1 MTCRFDLQNNTE
13 RTYSMKLKL
22 TLKDPDGVFE
32 MIREAAE
39 SQVEAMEGL
48 DDNEKESLIESRQEK
63 IDEKLSKWIQ
73 YSEYIFIEFDTE
85 LGTATVLPA

>member
-1 MTCRFDLQNNTE
+1 
-13 RTYSMKLKL
+13 MKLKL
-22 TLKDPDGVFE
+22 TIKDPHSVCE

-39 SQVEAMEGL
+39 NQVREMEGL
-48 DDNEKESLIESRQEK
+48 DDDESESLIESRYKK
-63 IDEKLSKWIQ
+63 INEQLGKWIK

>member
-13 RTYSMKLKL
+13 RKHSMKLKL
-22 TLKDPDGVFE
+22 TTKDPDGVCE

-39 SQVEAMEGL
+39 NQVREMEGL
-48 DDNEKESLIESRQEK
+48 DDDESESLIESRYKK
-63 IDEKLSKWIQ
+63 IDEQLEKWIK

>member
-1 MTCRFDLQNNTE
+1 MMCRFDLQNNTE

-22 TLKDPDGVFE
+22 TLKDPDGVCE
-32 MIREAAE
+32 MIRKAAE
-39 SQVEAMEGL
+39 NQVLEMEGL
-48 DDNEKESLIESRQEK
+48 NDDESELLIESRYKK
-63 IDEKLSKWIQ
+63 INEQLEKWIK

>member
-1 MTCRFDLQNNTE
+1 MACRFDLQNNTE
-13 RTYSMKLKL
+13 RTNSMKLKL
-22 TLKDPDGVFE
+22 TIKDPDGVCK

-39 SQVEAMEGL
+39 NQVLEMEGL
-48 DDNEKESLIESRQEK
+48 DDDESESLIESRYKK
-63 IDEKLSKWIQ
+63 ISEQLEKWIQ